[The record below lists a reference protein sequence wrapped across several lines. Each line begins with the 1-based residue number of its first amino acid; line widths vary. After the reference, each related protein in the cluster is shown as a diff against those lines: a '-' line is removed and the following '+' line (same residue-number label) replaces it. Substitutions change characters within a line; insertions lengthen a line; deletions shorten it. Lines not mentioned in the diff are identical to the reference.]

1 MIFIRTKL
9 EASID
14 QHKTY
19 EKTISD
25 AKETVKKN
33 DRAYNVEVK
42 KRDATRSDTASLKLK
57 VNFFILIF
65 FYLNLMFVFIKLT
78 TLMNDRERIQHEIQ
92 RLNYEFDQARLEEKT
107 REDHRQQEIDVLQS
121 SVSKREE
128 KLDKIIKKEREKTT
142 LIDEDERKLEKIT
155 M

>member
-1 MIFIRTKL
+1 MILFRTKL

-19 EKTISD
+19 EKTIRD

-33 DRAYNVEVK
+33 DKSYNIEVK
-42 KRDATRSDTASLKLK
+42 KRDATRSDTARLKLK
-57 VNFFILIF
+57 LGS
-65 FYLNLMFVFIKLT
+65 
-78 TLMNDRERIQHEIQ
+78 LMNDRERIQHEIE
-92 RLNYEFDQARLEEKT
+92 RLNNEFNQARLEEKN
-107 REDHRQQEIDVLQS
+107 REDQRQQEIDILQS

-128 KLDKIIKKEREKTT
+128 KLDKIIKKEREKNT
-142 LIDEDERKLEKIT
+142 LIDEDERKLEKIN